1 MSTTQTQANA
11 PRDTVEAV
19 TTRQAF
25 LDNLRLL
32 SENDLESWIALWDED
47 GAYELPFA
55 PAGTP
60 QRVQG
65 RAKVREYMRLVLA
78 AMSPVPGEAK
88 HWQFW
93 DITAYE
99 TTDPRTII
107 AEYKGRARLVPTG
120 RIYSQTYIARVS
132 TSAAGQITL
141 YREHWNPLLF
151 IEGLGSLE
159 AAQQAFAALEFEHS
173 SSPPGPG

>member
-1 MSTTQTQANA
+1 MSVSGTQATMSVSGGMGVA
-11 PRDTVEAV
+11 AA
-19 TTRQAF
+19 TRQAF

-32 SENDLESWIALWDED
+32 SENDLDAWIALWDED
-47 GAYELPFA
+47 GIYELPFA

-78 AMSPVPGEAK
+78 AISPVPGEAK

-93 DITAYE
+93 DITPYE
-99 TTDPRTII
+99 MTDPHTVI

-120 RIYSQTYIARVS
+120 RIYSQSYIARVS
-132 TSAAGQITL
+132 TNAEGRIVL
-141 YREHWNPLLF
+141 YREHWNPLYF

-159 AAQQAFAALEFEHS
+159 AAQQAFAGLEFQQ
-173 SSPPGPG
+173 